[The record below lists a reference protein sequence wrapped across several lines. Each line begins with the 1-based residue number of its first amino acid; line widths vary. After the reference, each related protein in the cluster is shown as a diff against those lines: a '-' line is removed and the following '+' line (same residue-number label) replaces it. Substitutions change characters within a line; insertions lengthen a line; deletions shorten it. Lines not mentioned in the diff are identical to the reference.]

1 MEVTRDTHMF
11 DVVVKL
17 TSQIAHAHATHET
30 QISLLRQ
37 CDPVRTRFFF
47 PRVSRVLF
55 AIDRI
60 EARCTTKAPKFVSPP
75 LPPKQHVARLVDDRC
90 IFQFR

>member
-1 MEVTRDTHMF
+1 MF
-11 DVVVKL
+11 DVVVEIADRTPTRLIRDADL
-17 TSQIAHAHATHET
+17 TSQT
-30 QISLLRQ
+30 
-37 CDPVRTRFFF
+37 VRPGADRSFF

>member
-37 CDPVRTRFFF
+37 CDPVRTRSFF
-47 PRVSRVLF
+47 PRVSRVL
-55 AIDRI
+55 
-60 EARCTTKAPKFVSPP
+60 
-75 LPPKQHVARLVDDRC
+75 
-90 IFQFR
+90 